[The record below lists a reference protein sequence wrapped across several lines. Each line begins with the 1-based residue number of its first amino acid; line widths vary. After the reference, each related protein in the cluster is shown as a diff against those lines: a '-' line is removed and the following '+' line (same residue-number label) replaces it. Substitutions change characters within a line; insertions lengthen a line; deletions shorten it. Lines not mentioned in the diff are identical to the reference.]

1 MKSKNMGVIIG
12 AGPAGLSAA
21 ETLSKT
27 GRTFTVLE
35 ATDHTGGISA
45 TIKHNGFLL

>member
-1 MKSKNMGVIIG
+1 MVNTNPGMIIG

-27 GRTFTVLE
+27 DRTFTVLE
-35 ATDHTGGISA
+35 ATNRIGGISA
-45 TIKHNGFLL
+45 TIKYNDF